1 MKKTKLYIPIFTKE
15 GKIGTSVVCAND
27 IKELEE
33 IMPDGEILSLHLQA
47 ERMKMEENSEYVPQ
61 PMKLMMD
68 KDKFASIMKE
78 VRRKAPHNPLTHLAL
93 KVQGSMD
100 SLPICLIFPSK

>member
-1 MKKTKLYIPIFTKE
+1 MKKTKLYIPTYTQE
-15 GKIGTSVVCAND
+15 GKPGTSVVCAND
-27 IKELEE
+27 IKILEE
-33 IMPDGEILSLHLQA
+33 IMPDGETLSLHLQA
-47 ERMKMEENSEYVPQ
+47 EKMKMEENKEYVPQ

-68 KDKFASIMKE
+68 KDKFAAIMKE